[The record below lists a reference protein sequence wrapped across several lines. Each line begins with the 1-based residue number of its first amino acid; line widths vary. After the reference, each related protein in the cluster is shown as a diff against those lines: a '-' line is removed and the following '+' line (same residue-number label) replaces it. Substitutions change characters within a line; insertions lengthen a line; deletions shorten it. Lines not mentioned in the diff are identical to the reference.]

1 MRVISGTKRKF
12 QANWIKENPW
22 LRYSENTDSV
32 YCVYCVLFAPKEKAN
47 LTLSFL
53 SPVNNWSNMSQLIK
67 RHLLEK
73 SKHHEYMR
81 MADDFMKVFQGKS
94 PSIASSLSKA
104 HQESIAKNRFCS
116 VVDRIY
122 LLEAIEKT
130 TAVFM
135 QFCIP
140 WPKQTQS

>member
-1 MRVISGTKRKF
+1 
-12 QANWIKENPW
+12 
-22 LRYSENTDSV
+22 
-32 YCVYCVLFAPKEKAN
+32 
-47 LTLSFL
+47 
-53 SPVNNWSNMSQLIK
+53 
-67 RHLLEK
+67 
-73 SKHHEYMR
+73 MR

-104 HQESIAKNRFCS
+104 HQESIAKNRHVLSKVIEVILLCS
-116 VVDRIY
+116 RQNI

-130 TAVFM
+130 TAIFM